1 MGSRRSQIE
10 DIIIGTLLN
19 DTSGRNHFPDCQCSI
34 VEDMFEDERSRRVFS
49 AIRKM
54 HEANLTSTTPFDI
67 CQRFPEMAS
76 LSSFMCDVAI
86 ENDFGVKKVLYNDN
100 IYLFKNFLAKENE
113 SVPPYTTVNFSDYV
127 TAFIKIVYSHGQQ

>member
-1 MGSRRSQIE
+1 MGSRRSQIGN
-10 DIIIGTLLN
+10 IIIGTLLN
-19 DTSGRNHFPDCQCSI
+19 DTRERNHFPDCQCSI
-34 VEDMFEDERSRRVFS
+34 VEEMFEDERSRRVFS

-67 CQRFPEMAS
+67 CVQFPEMAS

-86 ENDFGVKKVLYNDN
+86 ENDFEDKKVLYNDN

-113 SVPPYTTVNFSDYV
+113 SVPPYTTVKFSDYV
-127 TAFIKIVYSHGQQ
+127 TALIKIVYSNAKQ